1 MFVAWARED
10 ESGRIEEVRCGELV
24 QILAMRFPCR
34 LLMRFVQVLVSYGT
48 LEASFRRQQRGFKRG
63 DKFIKEKSPMH
74 EFEWYR

>member
-1 MFVAWARED
+1 MAWTRED

-24 QILAMRFPCR
+24 LILAMRFPYR
-34 LLMRFVQVLVSYGT
+34 LFMRFVQVLVSYGT